1 MQLALTEK
9 KVQLDYLVTK
19 ELLEFVEL
27 LVTKV
32 TKARKV
38 LLVTKD

>member
-1 MQLALTEK
+1 MEK

-19 ELLEFVEL
+19 ELLEFVVS

-32 TKARKV
+32 TKVHKV
-38 LLVTKD
+38 HLVTKD